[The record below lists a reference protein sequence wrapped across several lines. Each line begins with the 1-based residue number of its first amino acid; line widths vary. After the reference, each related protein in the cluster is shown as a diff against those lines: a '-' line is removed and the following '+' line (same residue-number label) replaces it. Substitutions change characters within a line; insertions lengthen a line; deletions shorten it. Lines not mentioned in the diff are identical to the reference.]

1 MNGVKSNNGQVLLL
15 LVLVMGTL
23 LIVAMTAIFQSTS
36 STQLGGIDQQSQI
49 TLAAAEA
56 AIEKALQTGESG
68 TFAQLGLTTL
78 DGINLS
84 TSRVQVQEER
94 TYTFV
99 TQKLEKDEQY
109 TFYLAEYTGTYPNYF
124 GQTYDLDFHILYESA
139 LPDCSDIALEMTVI
153 YDEGGADGLGDADT
167 GGGYEMEKYII
178 DAGNQITTDDSK
190 ELSEGAIASTTFDK
204 TTFTCRTR
212 SFSSETHPNTKV
224 VLLQTFFKGT
234 ALGFAVAGY
243 ELLPGTPPPYQ
254 LPPQGRTVTA
264 TARAVASAGVTTAS
278 GPTPTPLSGL
288 TRSAQVFQS
297 YPQIPAE
304 FWVTSF

>member
-1 MNGVKSNNGQVLLL
+1 MNGVRSNSGQVLLL

-23 LIVAMTAIFQSTS
+23 LIVAMTAIFQSTT
-36 STQLGGIDQQSQI
+36 STQLSGIDQQSQI

-56 AIEKALQTGESG
+56 AIEKALQTGQSG
-68 TFAQLGLTTL
+68 TFADLGLDTL
-78 DGINLS
+78 EGINLT

-94 TYTFV
+94 THTFV

-109 TFYLAEYTGTYPNYF
+109 TFYLAEYNGTYPNYF
-124 GQTYDLDFHILYESA
+124 GQTYDLEFHILFESA

-153 YDEGGADGLGDADT
+153 YDQGGADNLGDADT

-178 DAGNQITTDDSK
+178 DPGDQITTDNSK
-190 ELSEGAIASTTFDK
+190 DIFEGVIAATTFDD
-204 TTFTCRTR
+204 TSFTCRTQA
-212 SFSSETHPNTKV
+212 FSSETHPNTKV
-224 VLLQTFFKGT
+224 VLLQTFFKGS
-234 ALGFAVAGY
+234 ALGFAVEGY
-243 ELLPGTPPPYQ
+243 ELLPGTNPVYQ